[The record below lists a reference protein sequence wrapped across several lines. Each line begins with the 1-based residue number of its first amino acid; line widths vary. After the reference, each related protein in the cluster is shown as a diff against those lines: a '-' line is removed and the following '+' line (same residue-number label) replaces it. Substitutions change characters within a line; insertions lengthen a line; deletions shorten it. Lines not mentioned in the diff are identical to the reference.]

1 VVKILLIEDDAEAVR
16 YIVATL
22 GQVGHHVDHA
32 ATGRDGLAL
41 AAPRA
46 HDLLIID
53 RMLPDIDG
61 LAVARRLRV
70 EGDDRPILFLTTLG
84 GVADRVEGLD
94 AGGDDYLI
102 KPFAFSELVAR
113 LGALMRRATG
123 KTIITHLN
131 VADLELDRLRRT
143 VVRAGRTID
152 LQPNEYRLLE
162 YLMLNAGQP
171 VTKTML
177 LENVWGF
184 HFEPG
189 TSIVEIQISR
199 LRSKIDRGFDK
210 PLIETI
216 RGGGG
221 YCLRDPS

>member
-1 VVKILLIEDDAEAVR
+1 VKILLIEDDAEMARFV
-16 YIVATL
+16 VASL
-22 GQVGHHVDHA
+22 REVGHAVEHA
-32 ATGRDGLAL
+32 AGGQSGLTMAGD
-41 AAPRA
+41 RE
-46 HDLLIID
+46 HDILIID

-70 EGDDRPILFLTTLG
+70 DGNDRPILFLTTLG

-113 LGALMRRATG
+113 LGALMRRASGRTVA
-123 KTIITHLN
+123 TLLR

-143 VVRAGRTID
+143 VARAGRSIE
-152 LQPNEYRLLE
+152 LQPSEFKLLE
-162 YLMLNAGQP
+162 YLMLHTGQP

-189 TSIVEIQISR
+189 TSIVETQISR
-199 LRSKIDRGFDK
+199 LRSKVDREFDR
-210 PLIETI
+210 PLIETV

-221 YCLRDPS
+221 YCLRDPG

>member
-1 VVKILLIEDDAEAVR
+1 MNILLIEDDAEMARFV
-16 YIVATL
+16 VSGL
-22 GQVGHHVDHA
+22 GQVGHEVDHVAAGQAGLAA
-32 ATGRDGLAL
+32 ATT
-41 AAPRA
+41 RA

-53 RMLPDIDG
+53 RMLPDLDG
-61 LAVARRLRV
+61 LAVARQLRAT
-70 EGDDRPILFLTTLG
+70 GDDRPILFLTTLG

-113 LGALMRRATG
+113 LGALARRASGRAIT
-123 KTIITHLN
+123 THLR

-143 VVRAGRTID
+143 VVRADRAID
-152 LQPNEYRLLE
+152 LQPSEYRLLE

-189 TSIVEIQISR
+189 TSIVETKISR
-199 LRSKIDRGFDK
+199 LRSKVDREFNK
-210 PLIETI
+210 QLIETVP
-216 RGGGG
+216 GGGG

>member
-1 VVKILLIEDDAEAVR
+1 MKILLIEDDAEMARFV
-16 YIVATL
+16 VAGL
-22 GQVGHHVDHA
+22 HEVGHAVDHA
-32 ATGRDGLAL
+32 AGGQPGLAM
-41 AAPRA
+41 AGDRE
-46 HDLLIID
+46 HDILIID
-53 RMLPDIDG
+53 RMLPDLDG
-61 LAVARRLRV
+61 LAVARRLRL

-113 LGALMRRATG
+113 LGALMRRASGRTV
-123 KTIITHLN
+123 TTLLR

-143 VVRAGRTID
+143 VARAGRSIE
-152 LQPNEYRLLE
+152 LQPAEFKLLE
-162 YLMLNAGQP
+162 YLMLHTGQP

-189 TSIVEIQISR
+189 TSIVETQISR
-199 LRSKIDRGFDK
+199 LRSKVDREFDR
-210 PLIETI
+210 PLIETV

-221 YCLRDPS
+221 YCLRDPG

>member
-1 VVKILLIEDDAEAVR
+1 MAMAR
-16 YIVATL
+16 
-22 GQVGHHVDHA
+22 GHDV
-32 ATGRDGLAL
+32 
-41 AAPRA
+41 
-46 HDLLIID
+46 LIID
-53 RMLPDIDG
+53 RMLPDLDG
-61 LAVARRLRV
+61 LAVARQLRMD
-70 EGDDRPILFLTTLG
+70 GDDRPILFLTTLG

-113 LGALMRRATG
+113 LGALIRRSSGRTV
-123 KTIITHLN
+123 TTHLR

-143 VVRAGRTID
+143 VARAGQAID
-152 LQPNEYRLLE
+152 LQPSEYRLLE

-189 TSIVEIQISR
+189 TSIVETQISR
-199 LRSKIDRGFDK
+199 LRRKVDREFDK
-210 PLIETI
+210 PLIETA

-221 YCLRDPS
+221 YCLRDPG